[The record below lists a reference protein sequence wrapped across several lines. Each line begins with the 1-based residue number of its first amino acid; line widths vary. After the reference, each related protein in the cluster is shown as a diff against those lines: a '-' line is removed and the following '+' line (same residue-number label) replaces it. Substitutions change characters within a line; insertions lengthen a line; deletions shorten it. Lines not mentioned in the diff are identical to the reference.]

1 MLIQVQFLGISDK
14 TGLCFTQ
21 QFVME
26 SLLKNLKKH
35 VTCSICLDTY
45 TKPKTIACLHTF
57 CCECLERHAL
67 TSQKQGF
74 YRCPECQAQIGI
86 PEGKRFDNLPSSF
99 LHNSLLSLLAVRRSG
114 EGSEI
119 SCSTCQKKSAEINY
133 CFDCEK
139 FMCPDC
145 VKAHEVFRETLFQGH
160 KVTPVRQFQ
169 ATDYE
174 ALLKRQSFC
183 SVKYHEKEVTKFFCV
198 GCQSCVCQVCIATDH
213 KSHDVVPLE
222 KAADDEKANIIA
234 RAKLVK
240 EMKEVCR
247 GVIREF
253 EKTEHEL
260 ETNITTAKR
269 QVSQATEQMMGKLR
283 QLEREAITALEKS
296 RVSRIEKLH
305 SGKASVV
312 SFEKQLDQAF
322 EFSNN
327 LVDRSSSS
335 DIMQNKKN
343 VEERIKDLI
352 ETTMPALPV
361 SSCVEFVST
370 CEPESLSLGFT
381 KFSKTDVQGST
392 VEGLDQNFQAGVEA
406 ELLICPKT
414 SEGEIRNTQHTDRVE
429 IHIDP
434 ADQVRSLVTSEKEDG
449 NFQAKFIAKVPRIY
463 EMEIK
468 INGQKLAKRPF
479 PILVKAREL
488 NVVGKLDFQ
497 GEIPEGPA
505 GIAVNSKGVI
515 AVADRKGHCIL
526 VFDDTGKFVR
536 KIGSYGGKDGQ
547 LNKPD
552 DVTFL
557 NDDEILVADQCNHRI
572 QQWNVQTGNFVKSFG
587 QKGSGDGEFKN
598 PASVCI
604 TRDGCFIVVVDRNN
618 SRIQVFKLDGEPV
631 FKFGDS
637 SPERLDHPVSCVC
650 YEEKFIV
657 TDKNNNCVKVFDGK
671 GQFLYKFGEKGNGD
685 GQMNR
690 PFGLCVD
697 KNNNVFLCDRGN
709 SRIQRFTSEGTLT
722 GKTNTNIQYE
732 GLSRVATMLDGRI
745 LVTDYKGK
753 EVYILK

>member
-1 MLIQVQFLGISDK
+1 
-14 TGLCFTQ
+14 
-21 QFVME
+21 ME
-26 SLLKNLKKH
+26 SLLKNLKEH

-114 EGSEI
+114 EGNEI

-145 VKAHEVFRETLFQGH
+145 VKAHEVFRDTIFQGH

-169 ATDYE
+169 AADYE

-183 SVKYHEKEVTKFFCV
+183 SEKYHEKEVTKFFCV
-198 GCQSCVCQVCIATDH
+198 GCQSCVCQVCINTDH

-234 RAKLVK
+234 RVELVK
-240 EMKEVCR
+240 EKKKVCR
-247 GVIREF
+247 DVIREF
-253 EKTEHEL
+253 EENEQEL
-260 ETNITTAKR
+260 ETDISTAKR
-269 QVSQATEQMMGKLR
+269 QVFQATEQMMGKLR

-296 RVSRIEKLH
+296 RLLRVEKLH

-312 SFEKQLDQAF
+312 SLEKQLDQAF
-322 EFSNN
+322 AFSNN
-327 LVDRSSSS
+327 LVERNSSS
-335 DIMQNKKN
+335 DIMQNKRN
-343 VEERIKDLI
+343 VEERIEDLI
-352 ETTMPALPV
+352 KTTMPALPV
-361 SSCVEFVST
+361 SSFVEFVST

-381 KFSKTDVQGST
+381 KFSETDVQGST

-406 ELLICPKT
+406 KLLICPKT

-434 ADQVRSLVTSEKEDG
+434 ADQVRSLVTCEKEKET
-449 NFQAKFIAKVPRIY
+449 FQAKFVAKVPGTYKI
-463 EMEIK
+463 EVK
-468 INGQKLAKRPF
+468 INGQRLVKSPF
-479 PILVKAREL
+479 TIVVKAREF

-497 GEIPEGPA
+497 EAVRQAPA

-515 AVADRKGHCIL
+515 AVADINGHCIL
-526 VFDDTGKFVR
+526 VFDETGKFVR
-536 KIGSYGGKDGQ
+536 KLGGQGDKDGQ
-547 LNKPD
+547 FKSPTE
-552 DVTFL
+552 VAFL
-557 NDDEILVADQCNHRI
+557 NGDEILVADECNHRI
-572 QQWNVQTGNFVKSFG
+572 QQLNVQTGNFVKSFG
-587 QKGSGDGEFKN
+587 KEGSGDGEFEY
-598 PASVCI
+598 PTGVCI
-604 TRDGCFIVVVDRNN
+604 TSDGCFIVVADCGNN
-618 SRIQVFKLDGEPV
+618 RIQVLTMDGEPV

-637 SPERLDHPVSCVC
+637 GPERLNNPSSCVC

-657 TDKNNNCVKVFDGK
+657 TDLKNNCVKVFDGK
-671 GQFLYKFGEKGNGD
+671 GQFLYKFGGKGNGEGKMD
-685 GQMNR
+685 I
-690 PFGLCVD
+690 PCCSCVD
-697 KNNNVFLCDRGN
+697 KYGNLLVCDSRNG
-709 SRIQRFTSEGTLT
+709 RIQQFSLEGNFT
-722 GKTNTNIQYE
+722 GKTSTKVNLTVPW
-732 GLSRVATMLDGRI
+732 GVTTMLDDRI
-745 LVTDYKGK
+745 LITEHHGK
-753 EVYILK
+753 EVKILK

>member
-1 MLIQVQFLGISDK
+1 
-14 TGLCFTQ
+14 
-21 QFVME
+21 ME
-26 SLLKNLKKH
+26 SLLKNLKEH

-67 TSQKQGF
+67 TNQKQEF
-74 YRCPECQAQIGI
+74 YRCPECQAQIRI
-86 PEGKRFDNLPSSF
+86 PEGKRFDDLPSSF

-145 VKAHEVFRETLFQGH
+145 VKAHEVFRDTIFQGH

-169 ATDYE
+169 AADYE

-183 SVKYHEKEVTKFFCV
+183 SEKYHEKEVTKFFCV
-198 GCQSCVCQVCIATDH
+198 GCQSCVCQVCINTDH

-222 KAADDEKANIIA
+222 KAADDEKANITA
-234 RAKLVK
+234 RAELVK
-240 EMKEVCR
+240 EKKEVCR
-247 GVIREF
+247 DVIREF

-260 ETNITTAKR
+260 ETNISTAKR
-269 QVSQATEQMMGKLR
+269 QVSQATEQMMEKLR
-283 QLEREAITALEKS
+283 QLEREAITTLEKS
-296 RVSRIEKLH
+296 RVSRIAKLH

-327 LVDRSSSS
+327 LVERSSSS

-343 VEERIKDLI
+343 VQERIEDLI
-352 ETTMPALPV
+352 KTTMPALPV
-361 SSCVEFVST
+361 SSCVEFVWT

-381 KFSKTDVQGST
+381 KFSETDVQGST

-449 NFQAKFIAKVPRIY
+449 NFQAKFVAKVPGTYKI
-463 EMEIK
+463 EVK
-468 INGQKLAKRPF
+468 INGQKLARSPF
-479 PILVKAREL
+479 SILVKAREL
-488 NVVGKLDFQ
+488 NIVGKLDLH
-497 GEIPEGPA
+497 GEMLRGPT

-515 AVADRKGHCIL
+515 AVADSEGHCIL
-526 VFDDTGKFVR
+526 VFNETGKFVR
-536 KIGSYGGKDGQ
+536 KIGSYGDENGQ
-547 LNKPD
+547 LKNPD
-552 DVTFL
+552 GVTFV
-557 NDDEILVADQCNHRI
+557 NDDEILVAEECNHRI
-572 QQWNVQTGNFVKSFG
+572 QQLNVQTGNFVKSFG
-587 QKGSGDGEFKN
+587 KEGSGDGEFEY
-598 PASVCI
+598 PTGVCI
-604 TRDGCFIVVVDRNN
+604 TSDGCFIVVADCGNN
-618 SRIQVFKLDGEPV
+618 RIQVFTMDGEPV

-637 SPERLDHPVSCVC
+637 GPERLNNPSSCVC

-657 TDKNNNCVKVFDGK
+657 TDLKNNCVKVFDGK
-671 GQFLYKFGEKGNGD
+671 GQFLYKFGGKGNGE
-685 GQMNR
+685 GQMDI
-690 PFGLCVD
+690 PCCSCVD
-697 KNNNVFLCDRGN
+697 KYGNLLVCDSRNG
-709 SRIQRFTSEGTLT
+709 RIQQFSLEGNFT
-722 GKTNTNIQYE
+722 GKTSTKVNLTVPW
-732 GLSRVATMLDGRI
+732 GVTTMPDDRI
-745 LVTDYKGK
+745 LITEHHGK
-753 EVYILK
+753 EVKILK

>member
-1 MLIQVQFLGISDK
+1 
-14 TGLCFTQ
+14 
-21 QFVME
+21 ME
-26 SLLKNLKKH
+26 SLLKNLKEH

-57 CCECLERHAL
+57 CCECLERHTL
-67 TSQKQGF
+67 TNQKQEF
-74 YRCPECQAQIGI
+74 YRCPECQAQIRI
-86 PEGKRFDNLPSSF
+86 PEGKRFDDLPSSF
-99 LHNSLLSLLAVRRSG
+99 LHNSLLSLLAVQRSG
-114 EGSEI
+114 EGNEI

-234 RAKLVK
+234 RAELVK
-240 EMKEVCR
+240 EKKEVCR
-247 GVIREF
+247 DVIREF
-253 EKTEHEL
+253 ENTEHEL

-283 QLEREAITALEKS
+283 QLEREAITALEKT

-327 LVDRSSSS
+327 LVERSSSS

-381 KFSKTDVQGST
+381 KFSETDVQGST

-406 ELLICPKT
+406 KLLICPKT

-434 ADQVRSLVTSEKEDG
+434 ADQVRSLETCEKEKET
-449 NFQAKFIAKVPRIY
+449 FQAKFVVKVPGTYKI
-463 EMEIK
+463 EVK
-468 INGQKLAKRPF
+468 INGQRLVKSPF
-479 PILVKAREL
+479 TIVVKAREF
-488 NVVGKLDFQ
+488 NIVGKLDFQ
-497 GEIPEGPA
+497 EAVRRAPA

-515 AVADRKGHCIL
+515 AVADINGHCIL
-526 VFDDTGKFVR
+526 VFDETGKFVR
-536 KIGSYGGKDGQ
+536 KIGGQGDKDGQ
-547 LNKPD
+547 FESPTE
-552 DVTFL
+552 VAFL
-557 NDDEILVADQCNHRI
+557 NGDEILVADECNHRI
-572 QQWNVQTGNFVKSFG
+572 QQLNVQTGNFVKSFG
-587 QKGSGDGEFKN
+587 KEGSGDGEFEY
-598 PASVCI
+598 PTGVCI
-604 TRDGCFIVVVDRNN
+604 TRDGCFIVVADCGNN
-618 SRIQVFKLDGEPV
+618 RIQVFTMDGEPV

-637 SPERLDHPVSCVC
+637 GPERLNNPSSCVC

-657 TDKNNNCVKVFDGK
+657 TDLKNNCVKVFDGK
-671 GQFLYKFGEKGNGD
+671 GQFLYKFGGKGNGE
-685 GQMNR
+685 GQMDI
-690 PFGLCVD
+690 PCCSCVD
-697 KNNNVFLCDRGN
+697 KYGNLLVCDSRNG
-709 SRIQRFTSEGTLT
+709 RIQQFSLEGNFT
-722 GKTNTNIQYE
+722 GKTSTKVNLTVPW
-732 GLSRVATMLDGRI
+732 GVATMPDNRI
-745 LVTDYKGK
+745 LITEHHGK
-753 EVYILK
+753 EVKILK

>member
-1 MLIQVQFLGISDK
+1 
-14 TGLCFTQ
+14 
-21 QFVME
+21 ME
-26 SLLKNLKKH
+26 SLLKNLKEH

-67 TSQKQGF
+67 TRQKQGL
-74 YRCPECQAQIGI
+74 YPCPECQAQVRI
-86 PEGKRFDNLPSSF
+86 PEGNRFDDLPSSF

-114 EGSEI
+114 EGNEI

-169 ATDYE
+169 AVDYE

-240 EMKEVCR
+240 EKKKVC
-247 GVIREF
+247 GDVIRKF
-253 EKTEHEL
+253 EKTEIEL
-260 ETNITTAKR
+260 ETKITIAKH

-283 QLEREAITALEKS
+283 QLEREAITTLERT

-327 LVDRSSSS
+327 LVERSSSS

-343 VEERIKDLI
+343 LEERIEDLI
-352 ETTMPALPV
+352 KTTMPALPV
-361 SSCVEFVST
+361 SSFVEFVST
-370 CEPESLSLGFT
+370 CEPESFSLGFT

-429 IHIDP
+429 IRMDP
-434 ADQVRSLVTSEKEDG
+434 ADQVRSLATSEKEDG
-449 NFQAKFIAKVPRIY
+449 NFQAKFVAKVPGTY
-463 EMEIK
+463 EIEVK
-468 INGQKLAKRPF
+468 INGQKLAKSPF
-479 PILVKAREL
+479 SILVKAREL
-488 NVVGKLDFQ
+488 NVVGKLDLR
-497 GEIPEGPA
+497 GEMLQAPT

-515 AVADRKGHCIL
+515 TVADMDGHCIL
-526 VFDDTGKFVR
+526 VFDETGKFAR
-536 KIGSYGGKDGQ
+536 KLGSYGDKNGQ
-547 LNKPD
+547 LNSPV

-557 NDDEILVADQCNHRI
+557 NDDEILVADELNHRI
-572 QQWNVQTGNFVKSFG
+572 QQLNVHTGNFVKSFG
-587 QKGSGDGEFKN
+587 KKGSRNGEFKN
-598 PASVCI
+598 PGSVCI
-604 TRDGCFIVVVDRNN
+604 TSDECFIVVADYGN
-618 SRIQVFKLDGEPV
+618 SRIQVFTMGGEPV

-637 SPERLDHPVSCVC
+637 GPERLDHPLSCVYC
-650 YEEKFIV
+650 KEKFFV
-657 TDKNNNCVKVFDGK
+657 TDLRNKCVKVFDGK

-685 GQMNR
+685 EQMNQ

-697 KNNNVFLCDRGN
+697 KHNNVFLCDRGN
-709 SRIQRFTSEGTLT
+709 SRIQRFTLEGTLS
-722 GKTNTNIQYE
+722 GKTNTNIDYE
-732 GLSRVATMLDGRI
+732 GLSRVAIMLDDRI
-745 LVTDYKGK
+745 LVSDCKGK

>member
-1 MLIQVQFLGISDK
+1 
-14 TGLCFTQ
+14 
-21 QFVME
+21 ME
-26 SLLKNLKKH
+26 SLLKNLKEH

-119 SCSTCQKKSAEINY
+119 SYSTCQKKSAEINY

-145 VKAHEVFRETLFQGH
+145 VKAHEVFRDTIFQGH

-169 ATDYE
+169 AADYE

-183 SVKYHEKEVTKFFCV
+183 SEKYHEKEVTKFFCV
-198 GCQSCVCQVCIATDH
+198 GCQSCVCQVCINTDH

-222 KAADDEKANIIA
+222 KAADDEKANITA
-234 RAKLVK
+234 RAELVK
-240 EMKEVCR
+240 EKKEVCR
-247 GVIREF
+247 DVIREF

-260 ETNITTAKR
+260 ETNISTAKR
-269 QVSQATEQMMGKLR
+269 RVSQATEEMMGKLR
-283 QLEREAITALEKS
+283 QLEREAITTLEKS
-296 RVSRIEKLH
+296 RVSRIAKLH

-327 LVDRSSSS
+327 LVERSSSS

-343 VEERIKDLI
+343 VQERIVDLI
-352 ETTMPALPV
+352 KTTMPALPV

-381 KFSKTDVQGST
+381 KFSDTDVQGSI

-406 ELLICPKT
+406 KLLICPKT
-414 SEGEIRNTQHTDRVE
+414 SEGEIRNTQHIDRVE
-429 IHIDP
+429 IHMDP

-449 NFQAKFIAKVPRIY
+449 CFNAKFVLKIPGIYIIEVKV
-463 EMEIK
+463 
-468 INGQKLAKRPF
+468 NGQRLVTSPF
-479 PILVKAREL
+479 TIVVKAREF
-488 NVVGKLDFQ
+488 NIVGKLDLHGEMLQ
-497 GEIPEGPA
+497 GPT
-505 GIAVNSKGVI
+505 GIAVNNKGVI
-515 AVADRKGHCIL
+515 AVADSEGHCIL
-526 VFDDTGKFVR
+526 AVDETGKFVR
-536 KIGSYGGKDGQ
+536 KIGGRGDRDGQ
-547 LNKPD
+547 FNWPA

-572 QQWNVQTGNFVKSFG
+572 HQLNVRTGNFVKSFG
-587 QKGSGDGEFKN
+587 KQGSGDGEFKD
-598 PASVCI
+598 PVSVCI
-604 TRDGCFIVVVDRNN
+604 TSDGCFIIVADFNN
-618 SRIQVFKLDGEPV
+618 KRIQVFTMDEERVFEFGES
-631 FKFGDS
+631 GL
-637 SPERLDHPVSCVC
+637 ERLHHPVCCVC
-650 YEEKFIV
+650 YEEKFFV
-657 TDKNNNCVKVFDGK
+657 TEFTKNWVRVFDGK
-671 GQFLYKFGEKGNGD
+671 GQFLYKFGEEGEGD
-685 GQMNR
+685 GQLDFPNVL
-690 PFGLCVD
+690 FVD
-697 KNNNVFLCDRGN
+697 KYRNLLVCDTIN
-709 SRIQRFTSEGTLT
+709 ERIQQFSLEGAFS
-722 GKTNTNIQYE
+722 GKTSAKVDLDVSW
-732 GLSRVATMLDGRI
+732 GVATMPDGRI
-745 LVTDYKGK
+745 LIPDFHRK
-753 EVYILK
+753 EVHILK

>member
-1 MLIQVQFLGISDK
+1 MLIQVQFLGISNK
-14 TGLCFTQ
+14 TKLCFYL

-26 SLLKNLKKH
+26 SLLKNLKEH
-35 VTCSICLDTY
+35 VTCSICFDTY

-74 YRCPECQAQIGI
+74 YPCPECQAQIGI
-86 PEGKRFDNLPSSF
+86 PEGNRFDDLPSSF
-99 LHNSLLSLLAVRRSG
+99 LHNSLLSLLDVRRSG

-145 VKAHEVFRETLFQGH
+145 VKAHQVFRETMFEGH
-160 KVTPVRQFQ
+160 KVTPVQQFQ
-169 ATDYE
+169 AADYE

-183 SVKYHEKEVTKFFCV
+183 SENYHKKDVIRFFCV
-198 GCQSCVCQVCIATDH
+198 DCQRCVCQVCIATDH

-222 KAADDEKANIIA
+222 KAADDEKLNIIA
-234 RAKLVK
+234 RAQLLK

-253 EKTEHEL
+253 EKMELEL

-283 QLEREAITALEKS
+283 QLESEAISALEKT

-327 LVDRSSSS
+327 LVERSSSS

-343 VEERIKDLI
+343 VEERIEDLI
-352 ETTMPALPV
+352 KTTMPALSV
-361 SSCVEFVST
+361 SSCVEFVTT
-370 CEPESLSLGFT
+370 CKPESLSLGFT
-381 KFSKTDVQGST
+381 RFSETDVQGSA

-429 IHIDP
+429 IHMDP
-434 ADQVRSLVTSEKEDG
+434 ADQVRSLATSEKEDG
-449 NFQAKFIAKVPRIY
+449 NFQAKFVAKVPGTY
-463 EMEIK
+463 KMEVK
-468 INGQKLAKRPF
+468 INGEKLAKSPF
-479 PILVKAREL
+479 SIPVKVREL
-488 NVVGKLDFQ
+488 NVVGKLDVQ
-497 GEIPEGPA
+497 GEMLQGPA

-515 AVADRKGHCIL
+515 AVADYEGHCIL
-526 VFDDTGKFVR
+526 IFDETGKFVR
-536 KIGSYGGKDGQ
+536 KIGSYGDKNGQ

-572 QQWNVQTGNFVKSFG
+572 QQLNVQTGNFVKSFG
-587 QKGSGDGEFKN
+587 KKGSGDGEFKN
-598 PASVCI
+598 PGSVCI
-604 TRDGCFIVVVDRNN
+604 TGDRRFIVVTEYSN
-618 SRIQVFKLDGEPV
+618 SRIQVFTMDGEPV

-637 SPERLDHPVSCVC
+637 GPERLDHPLSCVC

-657 TDKNNNCVKVFDGK
+657 TDLRNKCVKVFDGK

-685 GQMNR
+685 GQMDQLY
-690 PFGLCVD
+690 GLCVD
-697 KNNNVFLCDRGN
+697 KHNNVFLCDRGN
-709 SRIQRFTSEGTLT
+709 NRIQQFTLEGTFT
-722 GKTNTNIQYE
+722 GKTSTNIQF
-732 GLSRVATMLDGRI
+732 GWPWSITTMLDDRV
-745 LVTDYKGK
+745 LVTDFKGK

>member
-1 MLIQVQFLGISDK
+1 MLIQFQFLGISNE
-14 TGLCFTQ
+14 TGLCFSQ

-26 SLLKNLKKH
+26 SLLKNLKEH

-67 TSQKQGF
+67 ARQKQGF
-74 YRCPECQAQIGI
+74 YPCPECQAQIGI

-114 EGSEI
+114 EGNEI

-283 QLEREAITALEKS
+283 QLEREAITTLEKS
-296 RVSRIEKLH
+296 RVSRIAKLH

-327 LVDRSSSS
+327 LVERSSSS

-381 KFSKTDVQGST
+381 KFSETDVQGST

-429 IHIDP
+429 IHLEP

-497 GEIPEGPA
+497 GEILEGPA

-515 AVADRKGHCIL
+515 AVADRNGHCIL

-536 KIGSYGGKDGQ
+536 KIGSYGDKDGQ

-557 NDDEILVADQCNHRI
+557 NNDEILVADKGNHRI
-572 QQWNVQTGNFVKSFG
+572 QQLNVQTGNFVKSFG
-587 QKGSGDGEFKN
+587 KEGSGDGEFKN

-604 TRDGCFIVVVDRNN
+604 TSDGRFIVVVDFYN
-618 SRIQVFKLDGEPV
+618 SRIQVFTMDGEPV

-637 SPERLDHPVSCVC
+637 GPERLDHPLSCVC

-697 KNNNVFLCDRGN
+697 KNNNVFLCNTGN
-709 SRIQRFTSEGTLT
+709 SRIQRFTLEGTLT

-745 LVTDYKGK
+745 LVTDFNGK

>member
-1 MLIQVQFLGISDK
+1 
-14 TGLCFTQ
+14 
-21 QFVME
+21 ME
-26 SLLKNLKKH
+26 SLLKNLKEH

-74 YRCPECQAQIGI
+74 YRCPECQAQIRI

-145 VKAHEVFRETLFQGH
+145 AKAHEVFRETMFEGH

-169 ATDYE
+169 AAEYE

-183 SVKYHEKEVTKFFCV
+183 SENYHKKDVIRFFCV
-198 GCQSCVCQVCIATDH
+198 DCQSCVCQVCIATDH
-213 KSHDVVPLE
+213 KSHDIVLLE
-222 KAADDEKANIIA
+222 KAADDEKVNIIA
-234 RAKLVK
+234 RAQLVK
-240 EMKEVCR
+240 GKKEACR

-253 EKTEHEL
+253 EKTELEL

-283 QLEREAITALEKS
+283 QLEREAITVLEKT

-327 LVDRSSSS
+327 LVERSSSS

-381 KFSKTDVQGST
+381 KFSETDVQGSA
-392 VEGLDQNFQAGVEA
+392 VEGLDQNFQAGIEA

-429 IHIDP
+429 IHVDP
-434 ADQVRSLVTSEKEDG
+434 VDQVWSFVTNEKEDG
-449 NFQAKFIAKVPRIY
+449 CVLVKFKAKVLGTY
-463 EMEIK
+463 KMEVK
-468 INGQKLAKRPF
+468 INGQKLAKSPF
-479 PILVKAREL
+479 PILVKARQF
-488 NVVGKLDFQ
+488 NVVGKLDLNGEMLQ
-497 GEIPEGPA
+497 GPT

-515 AVADRKGHCIL
+515 TMADLNSHCIL
-526 VFDDTGKFVR
+526 AFDETGKFVR
-536 KIGSYGGKDGQ
+536 KLGSFGHEDGQ
-547 LNKPD
+547 LNSPL

-557 NDDEILVADQCNHRI
+557 NDDEILVADQLNHRI
-572 QQWNVQTGNFVKSFG
+572 QQLNVQTGNFVKSFG
-587 QKGSGDGEFKN
+587 KKGRGDGEFQN
-598 PASVCI
+598 PSSVCI
-604 TRDGCFIVVVDRNN
+604 TSDGRFIVAADFNN
-618 SRIQVFKLDGEPV
+618 SRIQVFTLDGELV
-631 FKFGDS
+631 FKFGDNG
-637 SPERLDHPVSCVC
+637 PERLDHPVSCVC
-650 YEEKFIV
+650 YEEKFFV
-657 TDKNNNCVKVFDGK
+657 TDKNNNCVKVFDERGK
-671 GQFLYKFGEKGNGD
+671 FLYKFGEKGNGD
-685 GQMNR
+685 GQLNL

-697 KNNNVFLCDRGN
+697 KHKNVFFCDKGN
-709 SRIQRFTSEGTLT
+709 NRIQQFTVEGTFT
-722 GKTNTNIQYE
+722 GKTNTNIKFRWPW
-732 GLSRVATMLDGRI
+732 SVAPMLDDRI

>member
-1 MLIQVQFLGISDK
+1 
-14 TGLCFTQ
+14 
-21 QFVME
+21 ME
-26 SLLKNLKKH
+26 SLLKNLKEH

-114 EGSEI
+114 EGNEI

-145 VKAHEVFRETLFQGH
+145 VKAHEVFRDTIFQGH

-169 ATDYE
+169 AADYE

-183 SVKYHEKEVTKFFCV
+183 SEKYHEKEVTKFFCV
-198 GCQSCVCQVCIATDH
+198 GCQSCVCQVCINTDH

-222 KAADDEKANIIA
+222 KAADDEKANITA
-234 RAKLVK
+234 RAELVK
-240 EMKEVCR
+240 EKKEVCR
-247 GVIREF
+247 DVIREF

-260 ETNITTAKR
+260 ETNISTAKR

-296 RVSRIEKLH
+296 RLLRVEKLH

-312 SFEKQLDQAF
+312 SLEKQLDQAF
-322 EFSNN
+322 AFSNN
-327 LVDRSSSS
+327 LVERNSSS
-335 DIMQNKKN
+335 DIMQNKRN
-343 VEERIKDLI
+343 VEERIEDLI
-352 ETTMPALPV
+352 KTTMPALPV
-361 SSCVEFVST
+361 SSFVEFVST

-381 KFSKTDVQGST
+381 KFSETDVQGST

-406 ELLICPKT
+406 KLLICPKT

-434 ADQVRSLVTSEKEDG
+434 ADQVRSLVTCEKEKET
-449 NFQAKFIAKVPRIY
+449 FQAKFVAKVPGTYKI
-463 EMEIK
+463 EVK
-468 INGQKLAKRPF
+468 INGQRLVKSPF
-479 PILVKAREL
+479 TIVVKAREF

-497 GEIPEGPA
+497 EAVRRAPA

-515 AVADRKGHCIL
+515 AVADINGHCIL
-526 VFDDTGKFVR
+526 VFDETGKFVR
-536 KIGSYGGKDGQ
+536 KLGGQGDKDGQ
-547 LNKPD
+547 FKSPTE
-552 DVTFL
+552 VAFL
-557 NDDEILVADQCNHRI
+557 NGDEILVADECNHRI
-572 QQWNVQTGNFVKSFG
+572 QQLNVQTGNFVKSFG
-587 QKGSGDGEFKN
+587 KEGSGDGEFEY
-598 PASVCI
+598 PTGVCI
-604 TRDGCFIVVVDRNN
+604 TSDGCFIVVADCGNN
-618 SRIQVFKLDGEPV
+618 RIQVLTMDGEPV

-637 SPERLDHPVSCVC
+637 GPERLNNPSSCVC

-657 TDKNNNCVKVFDGK
+657 TDLKNNCVKVFDGK
-671 GQFLYKFGEKGNGD
+671 GQFLYKFGGKGNGEGKMD
-685 GQMNR
+685 I
-690 PFGLCVD
+690 PCCSCVD
-697 KNNNVFLCDRGN
+697 KYGNLLVCDSRNG
-709 SRIQRFTSEGTLT
+709 RIQQFSLEGNFT
-722 GKTNTNIQYE
+722 GKTSTKVNLTVPW
-732 GLSRVATMLDGRI
+732 GVTTMLDDRI
-745 LVTDYKGK
+745 LITEHHGK
-753 EVYILK
+753 EVTILK

>member
-1 MLIQVQFLGISDK
+1 
-14 TGLCFTQ
+14 
-21 QFVME
+21 ME
-26 SLLKNLKKH
+26 SLLKNLKEH

-67 TSQKQGF
+67 TNQKQEF
-74 YRCPECQAQIGI
+74 YRCPECQAQIRI
-86 PEGKRFDNLPSSF
+86 PEGKRFDDLPSSF

-114 EGSEI
+114 EGNEI

-145 VKAHEVFRETLFQGH
+145 VKAHEVFRDTIFQGH

-169 ATDYE
+169 AADYE

-183 SVKYHEKEVTKFFCV
+183 SEKYHEKEVTKFFCV
-198 GCQSCVCQVCIATDH
+198 GCQSCVCQVCINTDH

-222 KAADDEKANIIA
+222 KAADDEKANITA
-234 RAKLVK
+234 RAELVK
-240 EMKEVCR
+240 EKKEVCR
-247 GVIREF
+247 DVIREF

-260 ETNITTAKR
+260 ETNISKAKR

-283 QLEREAITALEKS
+283 QLEREAITALEKT

-327 LVDRSSSS
+327 LVERSSSS

-343 VEERIKDLI
+343 VQERIEDLI
-352 ETTMPALPV
+352 KTTMPALPV

-381 KFSKTDVQGST
+381 KFSETDVQGST

-434 ADQVRSLVTSEKEDG
+434 ADQVRSLVTCEKEKET
-449 NFQAKFIAKVPRIY
+449 FQAKFVAKVPGTYKI
-463 EMEIK
+463 EVK
-468 INGQKLAKRPF
+468 INGQRLVKSPF
-479 PILVKAREL
+479 TIVVKAREF

-497 GEIPEGPA
+497 EAVRRAPA

-515 AVADRKGHCIL
+515 AVADINGHCIL
-526 VFDDTGKFVR
+526 VFDETGKFVR
-536 KIGSYGGKDGQ
+536 KLGGQGDKDGQ
-547 LNKPD
+547 FKSPTE
-552 DVTFL
+552 VAFL
-557 NDDEILVADQCNHRI
+557 NGDEILVADECNHRI
-572 QQWNVQTGNFVKSFG
+572 QQLNVQTGNFVKSFG
-587 QKGSGDGEFKN
+587 KKGSGDGEFTF
-598 PASVCI
+598 PVSVCI
-604 TRDGCFIVVVDRNN
+604 TSDGRFIVVADFNN
-618 SRIQVFKLDGEPV
+618 SRIQVFTMDGEPV
-631 FKFGDS
+631 FEFGNS
-637 SPERLDHPVSCVC
+637 GPERLDHPLSCVC
-650 YEEKFIV
+650 YEEKFFV
-657 TDKNNNCVKVFDGK
+657 TDLNNNCVKVFDER

-685 GQMNR
+685 GQLIQ
-690 PFGLCVD
+690 PFGLCID
-697 KNNNVFLCDRGN
+697 KYGNLLVCDPGN
-709 SRIQRFTSEGTLT
+709 GRIQQFSLEGTFT
-722 GKTNTNIQYE
+722 GKTSAKVTLR
-732 GLSRVATMLDGRI
+732 GPCGVVTMPDDRI
-745 LVTDYKGK
+745 LISEFHKK
-753 EVYILK
+753 EVTLLR

>member
-1 MLIQVQFLGISDK
+1 M
-14 TGLCFTQ
+14 
-21 QFVME
+21 ME
-26 SLLKNLKKH
+26 SLLKNLKEH

-74 YRCPECQAQIGI
+74 YRCPECQAQICI

-119 SCSTCQKKSAEINY
+119 SCGTCQKKSAEINY

-145 VKAHEVFRETLFQGH
+145 VKAHEVFRDTIFQGH

-169 ATDYE
+169 AADYE

-183 SVKYHEKEVTKFFCV
+183 SEKYHEKEVTKFFCV
-198 GCQSCVCQVCIATDH
+198 GCQSCVCQVCINTDH

-222 KAADDEKANIIA
+222 KAADDEKANITA
-234 RAKLVK
+234 RAELVK
-240 EMKEVCR
+240 EKKEVCR
-247 GVIREF
+247 DVIREF

-260 ETNITTAKR
+260 ETNISTAKR
-269 QVSQATEQMMGKLR
+269 RVSQATEQMMGKLR
-283 QLEREAITALEKS
+283 QLEREAITVLEKT

-327 LVDRSSSS
+327 LVERSSSS

-343 VEERIKDLI
+343 VEERIEDLI
-352 ETTMPALPV
+352 KTTMPALPV

-381 KFSKTDVQGST
+381 KFSETDVQGST
-392 VEGLDQNFQAGVEA
+392 VEGLDQNFQAGIEA

-434 ADQVRSLVTSEKEDG
+434 ADQVRSLVTSEKEDRC
-449 NFQAKFIAKVPRIY
+449 FQAKFVVKVPGTY
-463 EMEIK
+463 K
-468 INGQKLAKRPF
+468 IEVKVNGQRLVKSPF
-479 PILVKAREL
+479 TILVKAREL

-497 GEIPEGPA
+497 GEVLQLPV

-515 AVADRKGHCIL
+515 AVADYRGHCIL
-526 VFDDTGKFVR
+526 VFDETGKFVR
-536 KIGSYGGKDGQ
+536 KIGGQ
-547 LNKPD
+547 GDKAGQFESPTE
-552 DVTFL
+552 VAFL
-557 NDDEILVADQCNHRI
+557 NGDEILVADECNHRI
-572 QQWNVQTGNFVKSFG
+572 QQLNVQTGNFVKSFG
-587 QKGSGDGEFKN
+587 KKGSGDGEFKF
-598 PASVCI
+598 PVSVCI
-604 TRDGCFIVVVDRNN
+604 TSDGRFIVVAEYYN
-618 SRIQVFKLDGEPV
+618 SRIQVFTMDGEPV
-631 FKFGDS
+631 FKFGES
-637 SPERLDHPVSCVC
+637 GLKRLDHPFSCVC
-650 YEEKFIV
+650 YKEKFFV
-657 TDKNNNCVKVFDGK
+657 SELKNNWVKVFDGK
-671 GQFLYKFGEKGNGD
+671 GQFLYKFGKKGNGD
-685 GQMNR
+685 ER
-690 PFGLCVD
+690 LILPSRFCVD
-697 KNNNVFLCDRGN
+697 KYGNLLVCDPRN
-709 SRIQRFTSEGTLT
+709 RRIQQFSLEGNFSGETSAKVNLMLPVCVT
-722 GKTNTNIQYE
+722 
-732 GLSRVATMLDGRI
+732 TMPDDRI
-745 LVTDYKGK
+745 LIADCYEK
-753 EVYILK
+753 EVKILK

>member
-1 MLIQVQFLGISDK
+1 
-14 TGLCFTQ
+14 
-21 QFVME
+21 ME
-26 SLLKNLKKH
+26 SLLKNLKEH

-74 YRCPECQAQIGI
+74 YRCPECQAQIGV

-114 EGSEI
+114 EGKEI

-145 VKAHEVFRETLFQGH
+145 VKAHEVFRDTIFQGH

-169 ATDYE
+169 AADYE

-183 SVKYHEKEVTKFFCV
+183 SEKYHEKEVTKFFCV
-198 GCQSCVCQVCIATDH
+198 GCQSCVCQVCINTDH

-222 KAADDEKANIIA
+222 KAADDEKANITA
-234 RAKLVK
+234 RAELVK
-240 EMKEVCR
+240 EKREVCR
-247 GVIREF
+247 DVIREF

-260 ETNITTAKR
+260 ETNISTAKR
-269 QVSQATEQMMGKLR
+269 RVSQATEQMMGKLR
-283 QLEREAITALEKS
+283 QLEREAITTLEKS
-296 RVSRIEKLH
+296 RVSRIAKLH

-327 LVDRSSSS
+327 LVERSSSS

-343 VEERIKDLI
+343 VQERIEDLI
-352 ETTMPALPV
+352 KTTMPALPV

-406 ELLICPKT
+406 ELLISPKT

-429 IHIDP
+429 IRIDP
-434 ADQVRSLVTSEKEDG
+434 ADQVRSLVTSEKKDEC
-449 NFQAKFIAKVPRIY
+449 FQAKFVLKVPGTY
-463 EMEIK
+463 KMEVK
-468 INGQKLAKRPF
+468 VNGQR
-479 PILVKAREL
+479 LVKSPFTIVVKSREF
-488 NVVGKLDFQ
+488 NIVGKLDLHGEMLQ
-497 GEIPEGPA
+497 GPVGM
-505 GIAVNSKGVI
+505 AVNSKGVI
-515 AVADRKGHCIL
+515 AVADNEGHCVL
-526 VFDDTGKFVR
+526 VFDETGKFVR
-536 KIGSYGGKDGQ
+536 KIGGQGYQGGQ
-547 LNKPD
+547 FESPS

-557 NDDEILVADQCNHRI
+557 NDDEILVVDQCNHRI
-572 QQWNVQTGNFVKSFG
+572 QQLNVRTRNFVKSFG
-587 QKGSGDGEFKN
+587 KKGSGDGEFKN

-604 TRDGCFIVVVDRNN
+604 TRDGRFIVVADYNN
-618 SRIQVFKLDGEPV
+618 HRIQVFTKDGKPV

-637 SPERLDHPVSCVC
+637 GPERLNHPVSCVC

-657 TDKNNNCVKVFDGK
+657 TDLNNNCEKVFDAK

-685 GQMNR
+685 GQLDF
-690 PFGLCVD
+690 PCGSCVD
-697 KNNNVFLCDRGN
+697 KYGNLLVCDVGN
-709 SRIQRFTSEGTLT
+709 RRIQQFSLEGTFT
-722 GKTNTNIQYE
+722 GRTSSKVNQISPW
-732 GLSRVATMLDGRI
+732 GVATMPDDRI
-745 LVTDYKGK
+745 LISDFRDR
-753 EVYILK
+753 EVKILK

>member
-1 MLIQVQFLGISDK
+1 
-14 TGLCFTQ
+14 
-21 QFVME
+21 ME
-26 SLLKNLKKH
+26 SLLKNLKEY
-35 VTCSICLDTY
+35 VTCSICSETY

-74 YRCPECQAQIGI
+74 YRCPECRAQIGI
-86 PEGKRFDNLPSSF
+86 PDGKCFDNLPSSF

-145 VKAHEVFRETLFQGH
+145 VKAHEVFRDTIFQGH

-169 ATDYE
+169 AADYE

-183 SVKYHEKEVTKFFCV
+183 SEKYHEKEVTKFFCV
-198 GCQSCVCQVCIATDH
+198 GCQSCVCQVCINTDH

-222 KAADDEKANIIA
+222 KAADDEKANITA
-234 RAKLVK
+234 RAELVK
-240 EMKEVCR
+240 EKKEVCR
-247 GVIREF
+247 DVIREF

-260 ETNITTAKR
+260 ETNISTAKR

-283 QLEREAITALEKS
+283 QLEREAITVLEKT

-327 LVDRSSSS
+327 LVERSSSS

-381 KFSKTDVQGST
+381 KFSEKDVQGST
-392 VEGLDQNFQAGVEA
+392 VEGLVQNFQAGVEA

-414 SEGEIRNTQHTDRVE
+414 SEGEIRNTQHTDRFE

-449 NFQAKFIAKVPRIY
+449 CFQTKFVVKVPGRY
-463 EMEIK
+463 K
-468 INGQKLAKRPF
+468 IEVKVNGQRLVKNPF
-479 PILVKAREL
+479 TIVVKAREF
-488 NVVGKLDFQ
+488 NIVGKLDFQ
-497 GEIPEGPA
+497 GEVPQALA

-515 AVADRKGHCIL
+515 AVANYEGHCIL
-526 VFDDTGKFVR
+526 VFDETGKFVR
-536 KIGSYGGKDGQ
+536 KLGSYGDEEGQ
-547 LNKPD
+547 LKKPV
-552 DVTFL
+552 DVTFV
-557 NDDEILVADQCNHRI
+557 NDDEILVADECNHRI
-572 QQWNVQTGNFVKSFG
+572 QQLNVQTGNFVKSFG
-587 QKGSGDGEFKN
+587 KEGSGDGEFEY
-598 PASVCI
+598 PTGVCI
-604 TRDGCFIVVVDRNN
+604 TSDGCFIVVADCGNN
-618 SRIQVFKLDGEPV
+618 RIQVFTMDGEPV

-637 SPERLDHPVSCVC
+637 GPERLNNPSSCVC

-657 TDKNNNCVKVFDGK
+657 TDLKYNCVKVFDGK
-671 GQFLYKFGEKGNGD
+671 GQFLYKFGGKGNGE
-685 GQMNR
+685 GQMNI
-690 PFGLCVD
+690 PCCSCVD
-697 KNNNVFLCDRGN
+697 KYGNLLVCDSRNG
-709 SRIQRFTSEGTLT
+709 RIQQFSSEGNFT
-722 GKTNTNIQYE
+722 GKTSTEVNLTVPW
-732 GLSRVATMLDGRI
+732 GVTTMPDDRI
-745 LVTDYKGK
+745 LITEHHGK
-753 EVYILK
+753 EVKILK

>member
-1 MLIQVQFLGISDK
+1 
-14 TGLCFTQ
+14 
-21 QFVME
+21 ME
-26 SLLKNLKKH
+26 SLLKNLKEH

-119 SCSTCQKKSAEINY
+119 SCGTCQKKSAEINY

-145 VKAHEVFRETLFQGH
+145 VKAHEVFRDTIFQGH

-169 ATDYE
+169 AADYE

-183 SVKYHEKEVTKFFCV
+183 SEKYHEKEVTKFFCV
-198 GCQSCVCQVCIATDH
+198 GCQSCVCQVCINTDH

-222 KAADDEKANIIA
+222 KAADDEKANITA
-234 RAKLVK
+234 RAELVK
-240 EMKEVCR
+240 EKKEVCR
-247 GVIREF
+247 DVIREF

-260 ETNITTAKR
+260 ETNISTAKR
-269 QVSQATEQMMGKLR
+269 RVSQATEQMMEKLR
-283 QLEREAITALEKS
+283 QLEREAITTLEKS
-296 RVSRIEKLH
+296 RVSRIAKLH
-305 SGKASVV
+305 SEKASVV

-327 LVDRSSSS
+327 LVERSSSS

-343 VEERIKDLI
+343 VQERIEDLI
-352 ETTMPALPV
+352 KTTMPALPV

-370 CEPESLSLGFT
+370 SEPESLTLGFT
-381 KFSKTDVQGST
+381 KFSEEDVQGST
-392 VEGLDQNFQAGVEA
+392 VEGLDKNFQAGVKA

-414 SEGEIRNTQHTDRVE
+414 SEGEIRNTRHTDRVE

-449 NFQAKFIAKVPRIY
+449 CFQAKFVVKVPGTY
-463 EMEIK
+463 K
-468 INGQKLAKRPF
+468 IEVKVNGQRLVKSPF
-479 PILVKAREL
+479 TIVVKAREF
-488 NVVGKLDFQ
+488 NIVGKLDLH
-497 GEIPEGPA
+497 GEMLSCPT

-515 AVADRKGHCIL
+515 VVADIDGHCIL
-526 VFDDTGKFVR
+526 VFDETGKFVR
-536 KIGSYGGKDGQ
+536 KIGGQGDKDGQ
-547 LNKPD
+547 FENPL

-572 QQWNVQTGNFVKSFG
+572 QQLNVQTGNFVKSFG
-587 QKGSGDGEFKN
+587 EQGSGDGEFEN

-604 TRDGCFIVVVDRNN
+604 TSDGRFIAVVEYVN
-618 SRIQVFKLDGEPV
+618 SRIQVFTMDGEPV

-637 SPERLDHPVSCVC
+637 GPERLDHPTSCVC
-650 YEEKFIV
+650 YEEKFFV
-657 TDKNNNCVKVFDGK
+657 TDRNNNCVKVFDGK
-671 GQFLYKFGEKGNGD
+671 GRFLYKFGEEGECD
-685 GQMNR
+685 GQLNS
-690 PFGLCVD
+690 PCGLCVD
-697 KNNNVFLCDRGN
+697 KYGNLLVCDPING
-709 SRIQRFTSEGTLT
+709 RIQQFSLEGTFI
-722 GKTNTNIQYE
+722 GKISAKVAINIPW
-732 GLSRVATMLDGRI
+732 GVATMPDDRI
-745 LVTDYKGK
+745 LISESRKK
-753 EVYILK
+753 EVKILR

>member
-1 MLIQVQFLGISDK
+1 
-14 TGLCFTQ
+14 
-21 QFVME
+21 ME
-26 SLLKNLKKH
+26 SLLKNLKEY
-35 VTCSICLDTY
+35 VTCSICSETY

-74 YRCPECQAQIGI
+74 YRCPECQAQIRI

-145 VKAHEVFRETLFQGH
+145 VKAHEVFRDTIFQGH

-169 ATDYE
+169 AADYE

-183 SVKYHEKEVTKFFCV
+183 SEKYHEKEVTKFFCV
-198 GCQSCVCQVCIATDH
+198 GCQSCVCQVCINTDH

-222 KAADDEKANIIA
+222 KAADDEKANITA
-234 RAKLVK
+234 RAELVK
-240 EMKEVCR
+240 EKKEVCR
-247 GVIREF
+247 DVIREF

-260 ETNITTAKR
+260 ETNISTAKR

-283 QLEREAITALEKS
+283 QLEREAITVLEKT
-296 RVSRIEKLH
+296 RVSRIAKLH

-327 LVDRSSSS
+327 LVERSSSS

-343 VEERIKDLI
+343 VQERIEDLI
-352 ETTMPALPV
+352 KTTMPALPV

-381 KFSKTDVQGST
+381 KFSEKDVQGST
-392 VEGLDQNFQAGVEA
+392 VEGLVQNFQAGIEA

-414 SEGEIRNTQHTDRVE
+414 SEGEIRNTRHTDRFE
-429 IHIDP
+429 IHIDH

-449 NFQAKFIAKVPRIY
+449 CFQTNFVVKVPGTY
-463 EMEIK
+463 K
-468 INGQKLAKRPF
+468 IEVKVNGQRLVTSPF
-479 PILVKAREL
+479 TIVVKAREF
-488 NVVGKLDFQ
+488 NIVGKLDFQ
-497 GEIPEGPA
+497 GEVPQALA

-515 AVADRKGHCIL
+515 AMADGNGHCIL
-526 VFDDTGKFVR
+526 VFDETGKFVR
-536 KIGSYGGKDGQ
+536 KIGGQVCKDGQ
-547 LNKPD
+547 FELTN
-552 DVTFL
+552 VTFL
-557 NDDEILVADQCNHRI
+557 NDDEILVADERNHRI
-572 QQWNVQTGNFVKSFG
+572 QQLNVQTGNFVKSFG
-587 QKGSGDGEFKN
+587 RKGSEDGEFQN

-604 TRDGCFIVVVDRNN
+604 TGDGRFIVVADHNN
-618 SRIQVFKLDGEPV
+618 NRIQVFTMDGEPV

-637 SPERLDHPVSCVC
+637 GLERLNLPVCCVC
-650 YEEKFIV
+650 YVEKFSV
-657 TDKNNNCVKVFDGK
+657 TEFNSNWVKVFDGK
-671 GQFLYKFGEKGNGD
+671 GKFLYKFGEKGNGD
-685 GQMNR
+685 GQLN
-690 PFGLCVD
+690 FLYDLCVD
-697 KNNNVFLCDRGN
+697 KYGNILVCDTGN
-709 SRIQRFTSEGTLT
+709 KRIQQFSSEGTFT
-722 GKTNTNIQYE
+722 GKTSSKVNPVVSWCVT
-732 GLSRVATMLDGRI
+732 TMPDDRI
-745 LVTDYKGK
+745 LIFDLNEKDVK
-753 EVYILK
+753 ILK

>member
-1 MLIQVQFLGISDK
+1 M
-14 TGLCFTQ
+14 
-21 QFVME
+21 
-26 SLLKNLKKH
+26 
-35 VTCSICLDTY
+35 
-45 TKPKTIACLHTF
+45 
-57 CCECLERHAL
+57 
-67 TSQKQGF
+67 
-74 YRCPECQAQIGI
+74 
-86 PEGKRFDNLPSSF
+86 
-99 LHNSLLSLLAVRRSG
+99 
-114 EGSEI
+114 
-119 SCSTCQKKSAEINY
+119 
-133 CFDCEK
+133 
-139 FMCPDC
+139 
-145 VKAHEVFRETLFQGH
+145 
-160 KVTPVRQFQ
+160 
-169 ATDYE
+169 
-174 ALLKRQSFC
+174 
-183 SVKYHEKEVTKFFCV
+183 
-198 GCQSCVCQVCIATDH
+198 
-213 KSHDVVPLE
+213 
-222 KAADDEKANIIA
+222 
-234 RAKLVK
+234 
-240 EMKEVCR
+240 
-247 GVIREF
+247 
-253 EKTEHEL
+253 
-260 ETNITTAKR
+260 
-269 QVSQATEQMMGKLR
+269 
-283 QLEREAITALEKS
+283 
-296 RVSRIEKLH
+296 
-305 SGKASVV
+305 
-312 SFEKQLDQAF
+312 
-322 EFSNN
+322 
-327 LVDRSSSS
+327 
-335 DIMQNKKN
+335 
-343 VEERIKDLI
+343 
-352 ETTMPALPV
+352 
-361 SSCVEFVST
+361 
-370 CEPESLSLGFT
+370 
-381 KFSKTDVQGST
+381 
-392 VEGLDQNFQAGVEA
+392 EGLDQNFQAGVEA

-449 NFQAKFIAKVPRIY
+449 NFQAKFVAKVPGTYKI
-463 EMEIK
+463 EVK
-468 INGQKLAKRPF
+468 INGQKLARSPF
-479 PILVKAREL
+479 SILVKAREL
-488 NVVGKLDFQ
+488 NVIGKLDVR
-497 GEIPEGPA
+497 GEMLQGPA

-515 AVADRKGHCIL
+515 AVADRNGHCIL

>member
-1 MLIQVQFLGISDK
+1 
-14 TGLCFTQ
+14 
-21 QFVME
+21 ME
-26 SLLKNLKKH
+26 SLLKNLKEH

-67 TSQKQGF
+67 TNQKQEF
-74 YRCPECQAQIGI
+74 YRCPECQAQIRI
-86 PEGKRFDNLPSSF
+86 PEGKRFDDLPSSF

-145 VKAHEVFRETLFQGH
+145 VKAHEVFRDTIFQGH

-169 ATDYE
+169 AADYE

-183 SVKYHEKEVTKFFCV
+183 SEKYHEKEVTKFFCV
-198 GCQSCVCQVCIATDH
+198 GCQSCVCQVCINTDH

-222 KAADDEKANIIA
+222 KAADDEKANITA
-234 RAKLVK
+234 RAELVK
-240 EMKEVCR
+240 EKKEVCR
-247 GVIREF
+247 DVIREF

-260 ETNITTAKR
+260 ETNISTAKR

-283 QLEREAITALEKS
+283 QLEREAITALEKT

-327 LVDRSSSS
+327 LVERSSSS

-343 VEERIKDLI
+343 VQERIEDLI
-352 ETTMPALPV
+352 KTTMPALPV

-381 KFSKTDVQGST
+381 KFSETDVQGST

-434 ADQVRSLVTSEKEDG
+434 ADQVRSLATSEKEDG
-449 NFQAKFIAKVPRIY
+449 NFQAKFVAKVPGTYKI
-463 EMEIK
+463 EVK
-468 INGQKLAKRPF
+468 INGQKLAKSPF
-479 PILVKAREL
+479 SIPVKVRVL
-488 NVVGKLDFQ
+488 NVIGKLNVQ
-497 GEIPEGPA
+497 GEMLQGPA

-515 AVADRKGHCIL
+515 AVVDYRGHCIL
-526 VFDDTGKFVR
+526 VFDETGKFVR
-536 KIGSYGGKDGQ
+536 KLGSYGDKDGQ
-547 LNKPD
+547 LNNPV

-557 NDDEILVADQCNHRI
+557 NDDEILVADESNHRI
-572 QQWNVQTGNFVKSFG
+572 QQLNVQTGNFVKSFG
-587 QKGSGDGEFKN
+587 KEGSGDGEFEY
-598 PASVCI
+598 PTGVCI
-604 TRDGCFIVVVDRNN
+604 TSDGCFIVVADCGNN
-618 SRIQVFKLDGEPV
+618 RIQVFTMDGEPV

-637 SPERLDHPVSCVC
+637 GPERLNNPSSCVC

-657 TDKNNNCVKVFDGK
+657 TDLKNNCVKVFDGK
-671 GQFLYKFGEKGNGD
+671 GQFLYKFGGKGNGE
-685 GQMNR
+685 GQMDI
-690 PFGLCVD
+690 PCCSCVD
-697 KNNNVFLCDRGN
+697 KYGNLLVCDSRNG
-709 SRIQRFTSEGTLT
+709 RIQQFSLEGNFT
-722 GKTNTNIQYE
+722 GKTSTKVNLTVPW
-732 GLSRVATMLDGRI
+732 GVTTMPDDRI
-745 LVTDYKGK
+745 LITEHHGK
-753 EVYILK
+753 EVKILK

>member
-1 MLIQVQFLGISDK
+1 
-14 TGLCFTQ
+14 
-21 QFVME
+21 ME
-26 SLLKNLKKH
+26 SLLKNLKEH

-114 EGSEI
+114 EGNEI

-145 VKAHEVFRETLFQGH
+145 VKAHEVFRDTIFQGH

-169 ATDYE
+169 AADYE

-183 SVKYHEKEVTKFFCV
+183 SEKYHEKEVTKFFCV
-198 GCQSCVCQVCIATDH
+198 GCQSCVCQVCINTDH

-222 KAADDEKANIIA
+222 KAADDEKANITA
-234 RAKLVK
+234 RAELVK
-240 EMKEVCR
+240 EKKEVCR
-247 GVIREF
+247 DVIREF
-253 EKTEHEL
+253 EEKEQEL
-260 ETNITTAKR
+260 ETDISTAQR
-269 QVSQATEQMMGKLR
+269 QVFQATEQMMGKLR

-327 LVDRSSSS
+327 LVERSSSS

-381 KFSKTDVQGST
+381 RFSETDVQGSV
-392 VEGLDQNFQAGVEA
+392 VEGLDQNFQAGIEA

-449 NFQAKFIAKVPRIY
+449 NFQAKFVAKVPGTYKI
-463 EMEIK
+463 EVK
-468 INGQKLAKRPF
+468 INGQKLAKSPF
-479 PILVKAREL
+479 SILVKAREL
-488 NVVGKLDFQ
+488 NVIGKLDVQ
-497 GEIPEGPA
+497 GEMLQGPA

-515 AVADRKGHCIL
+515 AVADREGHCIL
-526 VFDDTGKFVR
+526 VFDETGKFVR
-536 KIGSYGGKDGQ
+536 KIGSYGDKDGQ
-547 LNKPD
+547 LKDPV
-552 DVTFL
+552 DVTFV
-557 NDDEILVADQCNHRI
+557 NDDEILVADECNHRI
-572 QQWNVQTGNFVKSFG
+572 QQLNVQTGNFVKSFG
-587 QKGSGDGEFKN
+587 KEGSGDGEFEY
-598 PASVCI
+598 PTGVCI
-604 TRDGCFIVVVDRNN
+604 TSDGCFIVVADCGNN
-618 SRIQVFKLDGEPV
+618 RIQVLTMDGEPV

-637 SPERLDHPVSCVC
+637 GPERLNNPSSCVC

-657 TDKNNNCVKVFDGK
+657 TDLKNNCVKVFDGK
-671 GQFLYKFGEKGNGD
+671 GQFLYKFGGKGNGEGKMD
-685 GQMNR
+685 I
-690 PFGLCVD
+690 PCCSCVD
-697 KNNNVFLCDRGN
+697 KYGNLLVCDSRNG
-709 SRIQRFTSEGTLT
+709 RIQQFSLEGNFT
-722 GKTNTNIQYE
+722 GKTSTKVNLTVPW
-732 GLSRVATMLDGRI
+732 GVTTMLDDRI
-745 LVTDYKGK
+745 LITEHHGK
-753 EVYILK
+753 EVKILK